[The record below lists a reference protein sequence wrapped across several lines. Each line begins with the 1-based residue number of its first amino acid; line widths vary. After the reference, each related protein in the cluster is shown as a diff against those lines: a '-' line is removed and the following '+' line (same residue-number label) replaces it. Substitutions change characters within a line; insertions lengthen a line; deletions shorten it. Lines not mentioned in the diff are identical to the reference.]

1 MRVKYLL
8 TTAKDCKEVT
18 TTHRDRPAPVTPAIM
33 VPHHL
38 PPPSCTHLHPLPHEG
53 DCLVPGR
60 EVWVS
65 REPGPLPRPTP
76 CCSQESTAR
85 EAELTAGLR
94 SNGRL
99 LTANVEA
106 LKHPAVVGKVQAA

>member
-18 TTHRDRPAPVTPAIM
+18 TTHRDRPAPVTPPIM

-38 PPPSCTHLHPLPHEG
+38 PLLSCTHLHTLPHEG
-53 DCLVPGR
+53 NWLVPGR

-65 REPGPLPRPTP
+65 REPGPLPRPMP
-76 CCSQESTAR
+76 CYSQESTAR

-106 LKHPAVVGKVQAA
+106 LKHPVVVGKVQAA

>member
-1 MRVKYLL
+1 MKYLL
-8 TTAKDCKEVT
+8 TTVKECKEVT
-18 TTHRDRPAPVTPAIM
+18 TTHKGWPAPVTPPVT

-38 PPPSCTHLHPLPHEG
+38 PLPSCTHLHPPPHEG
-53 DCLVPGR
+53 DWLVPGR

-65 REPGPLPRPTP
+65 RESGPLPRPTP

-106 LKHPAVVGKVQAA
+106 LKHPGVVGKVQAA

>member
-8 TTAKDCKEVT
+8 TTVKEYKEVT
-18 TTHRDRPAPVTPAIM
+18 TTHRDRPAPVTLPIM

-38 PPPSCTHLHPLPHEG
+38 PLPSCTHLHPPPHEG
-53 DCLVPGR
+53 DWLVPGR

-65 REPGPLPRPTP
+65 RESGLLPCSTP

-85 EAELTAGLR
+85 EAGLTAGLR
-94 SNGRL
+94 SNGHL

-106 LKHPAVVGKVQAA
+106 LKHPGVVGKVQAA